1 MYSLVTVD
9 GGWIKKTKDVN
20 ENVVD
25 GIRYKEYIDMYF
37 GKGLMRHCMKKIQ
50 SKSHKTGIYEVCKIS
65 LSYFDDTH
73 YILDDSVN
81 TLAYFHGSLLNQ

>member
-1 MYSLVTVD
+1 
-9 GGWIKKTKDVN
+9 
-20 ENVVD
+20 
-25 GIRYKEYIDMYF
+25 
-37 GKGLMRHCMKKIQ
+37 MKKIQ